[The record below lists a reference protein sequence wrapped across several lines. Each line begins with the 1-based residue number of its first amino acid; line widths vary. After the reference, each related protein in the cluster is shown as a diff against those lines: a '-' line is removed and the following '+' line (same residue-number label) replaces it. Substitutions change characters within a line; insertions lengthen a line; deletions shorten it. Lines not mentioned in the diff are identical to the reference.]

1 MTAEEFTKKIADL
14 NPPYKEIADLGYSDD
29 FIEYFLKNFDI
40 KRISNANHDDPII
53 SLLKNYD
60 LTSFSANDISFDSSL
75 QEDEEYLFIG
85 WDIGGDRLAIFKQSG
100 RIVSYYPYSDAINF
114 QCAEN
119 TSKFLDALFEIM
131 KFSKEKM
138 LRNYE
143 ENELNHRSAEVA
155 YIAALYA
162 GGEQYEDY
170 YKSLR
175 GVE

>member
-14 NPPYKEIADLGYSDD
+14 KPTHKEIAELNYSDD
-29 FIEYFLKNFDI
+29 FKAYFLKEFDI
-40 KRISNANHDDPII
+40 KQISYEDHDDPVI

-60 LTSFSANDISFDSSL
+60 LTSFRANDISFDSSV
-75 QEDEEYLFIG
+75 QEDDEYLFIG
-85 WDIGGDRLAIFKQSG
+85 WDISGDRLAIFKQSG
-100 RIVSYYPYSDAINF
+100 RIVSYYPYSEAITF

-138 LRNYE
+138 FRNYE
-143 ENELNHRSAEVA
+143 ENDLNDRSEKVA
-155 YIAALYA
+155 YITALCA

-170 YKSLR
+170 YKSVLS
-175 GVE
+175 VE